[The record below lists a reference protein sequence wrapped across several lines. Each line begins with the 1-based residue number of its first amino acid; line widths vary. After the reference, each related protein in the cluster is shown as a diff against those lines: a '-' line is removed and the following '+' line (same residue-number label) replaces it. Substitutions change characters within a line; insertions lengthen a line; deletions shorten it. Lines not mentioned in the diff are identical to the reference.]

1 MEEAIEKLVALIK
14 SKKKV
19 KELTIFVP
27 TVKFANLFVE
37 NAEKELE
44 LLNITN
50 FDPVVELSIFVEKGT
65 DEEDEKDKD
74 KT

>member
-27 TVKFANLFVE
+27 TVKFANLLVE